1 MGAGFGCEK
10 GCLERVWERFGARL
24 GTKVNVYWSQF
35 FGVICTVFVQNRGFR
50 VLSVFSWK
58 NGPDEWSKVGPVFV
72 KEKFGVG

>member
-24 GTKVNVYWSQF
+24 GTKVNVYWSQC